1 VYVALPPAMRRQM
14 AMVRALRPLFS
25 LAPVRALMQR
35 GVQPG
40 PSAEARAQTG
50 THVWGQVT
58 DPAGRSAV
66 SRLHGPEAGLVWTTR
81 AALAA
86 VRRVLA
92 GNIAPGYQTPGKA
105 FGPDF
110 VLECEGVTR
119 EDEEPG
125 GPAKYVAAE

>member
-1 VYVALPPAMRRQM
+1 M
-14 AMVRALRPLFS
+14 
-25 LAPVRALMQR
+25 
-35 GVQPG
+35 
-40 PSAEARAQTG
+40 
-50 THVWGQVT
+50 
-58 DPAGRSAV
+58 
-66 SRLHGPEAGLVWTTR
+66 
-81 AALAA
+81 
-86 VRRVLA
+86 RRVLA

>member
-1 VYVALPPAMRRQM
+1 
-14 AMVRALRPLFS
+14 
-25 LAPVRALMQR
+25 MQR

-40 PSAEARAQTG
+40 PSAEARAKTV

-58 DPAGRSAV
+58 DAAGNSAA

-81 AALAA
+81 TALAA

-92 GNIAPGYQTPGKA
+92 GNVAPGYQTPGKA

-119 EDEEPG
+119 EDVG
-125 GPAKYVAAE
+125 